1 MWLERTLDDSAGR
14 RIVIP
19 ESFLTADA
27 ILCLLTHVF
36 SHLQIHPEKIEKNL
50 TEHIDELALENIL
63 MHAVKKGKDRQEIHE
78 KLREDPKN
86 AKELGLSE
94 EEIQSCKRVEIGRA
108 KEQVH
113 AFLKNQIF
121 PFLDECKELKKPFF
135 EIKT

>member
-1 MWLERTLDDSAGR
+1 
-14 RIVIP
+14 
-19 ESFLTADA
+19 
-27 ILCLLTHVF
+27 
-36 SHLQIHPEKIEKNL
+36 
-50 TEHIDELALENIL
+50 

-121 PFLDECKELKKPFF
+121 PFLKE
-135 EIKT
+135 T

>member
-1 MWLERTLDDSAGR
+1 M
-14 RIVIP
+14 
-19 ESFLTADA
+19 
-27 ILCLLTHVF
+27 
-36 SHLQIHPEKIEKNL
+36 HPEKIEKNL
-50 TEHIDELALENIL
+50 KEHSDDLALENIL
-63 MHAVKKGKDRQEIHE
+63 MHAAKKGKDRQEVHE

-121 PFLDECKELKKPFF
+121 TKDQ
-135 EIKT
+135 